1 MRMILWKSKG
11 EDKMTAIEIMMEE
24 HENICRMLKVIRKE
38 CMGILKGDDI
48 NYEHFNMIIGFIRNY
63 ADVHHHNKE
72 EIILFNRMVEHLGAL
87 GEKTIKN
94 GMLVE
99 HDLGRLYVN
108 SLEEALVKVKSGD
121 EEAKLDVIA
130 NAIGYSDL
138 LERHKTKEDNVIY
151 KFAER
156 QISKEIMDQIDK
168 EALEYEEKNEKVKEE
183 NLLILKKLECLN

>member
-1 MRMILWKSKG
+1 
-11 EDKMTAIEIMMEE
+11 
-24 HENICRMLKVIRKE
+24 
-38 CMGILKGDDI
+38 MGILKGDDI

-63 ADVHHHNKE
+63 ADGHHHNKE

-156 QISKEIMDQIDK
+156 QLSKEIMEQIDK

>member
-1 MRMILWKSKG
+1 
-11 EDKMTAIEIMMEE
+11 MTAIEIMMEE

-63 ADVHHHNKE
+63 ADGHHHNKE

-108 SLEEALVKVKSGD
+108 SLE
-121 EEAKLDVIA
+121 
-130 NAIGYSDL
+130 GYSDL

-156 QISKEIMDQIDK
+156 QLSKEIMEQIDK

>member
-1 MRMILWKSKG
+1 
-11 EDKMTAIEIMMEE
+11 MTAIEIMMEE

-63 ADVHHHNKE
+63 ADGHHHNKE
-72 EIILFNRMVEHLGAL
+72 EIILFNRMVEHLGA
-87 GEKTIKN
+87 
-94 GMLVE
+94 
-99 HDLGRLYVN
+99 
-108 SLEEALVKVKSGD
+108 
-121 EEAKLDVIA
+121 
-130 NAIGYSDL
+130 SDL

-156 QISKEIMDQIDK
+156 QLSKEIMEQIDK

>member
-1 MRMILWKSKG
+1 MKMILWKSKG

-63 ADVHHHNKE
+63 ADGHHHNKE

-156 QISKEIMDQIDK
+156 QLSKEIMEQIDK

>member
-1 MRMILWKSKG
+1 
-11 EDKMTAIEIMMEE
+11 MTAIEIMMEE

-63 ADVHHHNKE
+63 ADGHHHNKE

-108 SLEEALVKVKSGD
+108 SLEEALVKVKSGY

-130 NAIGYSDL
+130 NAIGYSNL

-156 QISKEIMDQIDK
+156 QLSKEIMEQIDK

>member
-63 ADVHHHNKE
+63 ADGHHHNKE

-156 QISKEIMDQIDK
+156 QLSKEIMEQIDK

>member
-1 MRMILWKSKG
+1 
-11 EDKMTAIEIMMEE
+11 MTAIEIMMQE

-38 CMGILKGDDI
+38 CMTILNGKDI
-48 NYEHFNMIIGFIRNY
+48 NYEHFHMIIEFIRNY
-63 ADVHHHNKE
+63 ADGHHHNKE

-99 HDLGRLYVN
+99 HDLGRLYVS
-108 SLEEALVKVKSGD
+108 SLEEALIKVKSGD
-121 EEAKLDVIA
+121 EEAKLDIIA

-156 QISKEIMDQIDK
+156 QLSKEIMEQIDK
-168 EALEYEEKNEKVKEE
+168 EALEYEEKNKKVKEE
-183 NLLILKKLECLN
+183 NLLILEKLECLV

>member
-38 CMGILKGDDI
+38 CMGILKSDYI

-63 ADVHHHNKE
+63 ADGHHHNKE

-108 SLEEALVKVKSGD
+108 SLEEALIKVKSGN

-156 QISKEIMDQIDK
+156 QLSKEIMDQIDK
-168 EALEYEEKNEKVKEE
+168 EALEYEEKNKKVKEE

>member
-1 MRMILWKSKG
+1 MLIL
-11 EDKMTAIEIMMEE
+11 
-24 HENICRMLKVIRKE
+24 LKR
-38 CMGILKGDDI
+38 
-48 NYEHFNMIIGFIRNY
+48 
-63 ADVHHHNKE
+63 
-72 EIILFNRMVEHLGAL
+72 
-87 GEKTIKN
+87 
-94 GMLVE
+94 
-99 HDLGRLYVN
+99 
-108 SLEEALVKVKSGD
+108 LVKVKSGD

-156 QISKEIMDQIDK
+156 QLSKEIMEQIDK

>member
-1 MRMILWKSKG
+1 
-11 EDKMTAIEIMMEE
+11 MTAIEIMMEE

-63 ADVHHHNKE
+63 ADGHHHNKE
-72 EIILFNRMVEHLGAL
+72 ETILFNRMVEHLGAL

-156 QISKEIMDQIDK
+156 QLSKEIMEQIDK

>member
-1 MRMILWKSKG
+1 MILWKSKG

-63 ADVHHHNKE
+63 ADGHHHNKE

-156 QISKEIMDQIDK
+156 QLSKEIMEQIDK

>member
-63 ADVHHHNKE
+63 ADGHHHNKE

-108 SLEEALVKVKSGD
+108 SLEEALVKVKSGY

-156 QISKEIMDQIDK
+156 QLSKEIMEQIDK